1 MKALNPVVAIVILLL
16 GIPAGM
22 AGFAMFVTPV
32 EQPAPAVVVDMP
44 AVILEPMEFTVLIPP
59 VPTLEEVV
67 AATVTI
73 KCVGEGNR
81 EWSGSGAFIDDCGTI
96 LTAAHVLKGA
106 VVIMV
111 ILGDG
116 TIHPAVDPYFLPE
129 VDAGFCK
136 FIGPQPNAYLKI
148 ADEKVHVGDTVR
160 VIGSPLGL
168 TLSGSVSQGI
178 VSCVMRMHDDTE
190 YIQVDASAVPGN
202 SGGPVV
208 NLNGDII
215 GVLVAGVAVGVE
227 INFVVPADQVAALW
241 NCYEAHKTLKAVL
254 WHPQPQ
260 PQN

>member
-1 MKALNPVVAIVILLL
+1 MKHVLIILTLVFGLVVPVSLFCAAGVGINKYLVSPAPTLQVEPIIIVEPVVQVRML
-16 GIPAGM
+16 
-22 AGFAMFVTPV
+22 
-32 EQPAPAVVVDMP
+32 EDVVR
-44 AVILEPMEFTVLIPP
+44 
-59 VPTLEEVV
+59 
-67 AATVTI
+67 ATVTL
-73 KCVGEGNR
+73 KCVGEGNK

-96 LTAAHVLKGA
+96 LTAAHVLKDA

-168 TLSGSVSQGI
+168 ALSGSVSQGI

-202 SGGPVV
+202 SGGPVI

-215 GVLVAGVAVGVE
+215 GVLVAGVAMGVE

-254 WHPQPQ
+254 WHPK